1 MNRLTLLIA
10 NLTRKRT
17 RTTLTLVSLAI
28 AFLLFMLLRAIVT
41 AFAGGVPPQGV
52 QRVFVDAKYSMT
64 DNLPIAH
71 LETIRTLPGVASVTP
86 MIWFGG
92 YYQDPK
98 NLFAKIVIDHEAFF
112 DVFPDLIV
120 SAETR
125 ERFTASKQAFI
136 AAEALAAQYGW
147 KPGDMVPIRGDIWP
161 KSDGSW
167 DWQFLFAGT
176 YAMPPGNR
184 RLDATFFVRYDYFN
198 DSVADWVKNKAGWA
212 VARLD
217 GGVEPQTIVAA
228 IDATFENSSDPTK
241 SLSEDEYNR
250 QFANQLGDIGLIM
263 TLILMAVFFTIL
275 LLTANVVSA
284 AFRERVPE
292 LAVMKTLGF
301 PDFDVSLSVLVEAIV
316 LCVAGAVAGVAAAF
330 ALSPMLNANLA
341 MVLGR
346 FEMSW
351 VDVGFAVAIAVA
363 IGLLVGLPPAVEARR
378 LAIVDA
384 LRETT

>member
-1 MNRLTLLIA
+1 
-10 NLTRKRT
+10 
-17 RTTLTLVSLAI
+17 VSLAI

-41 AFAGGVPPQGV
+41 AFAGGVPPHGV

-71 LETIRTLPGVASVTP
+71 LETIRTLPGVATVTP

-98 NLFAKIVIDHEAFF
+98 NTFAKIVIDQDALF
-112 DVFPDLIV
+112 DVFPDMIV

-125 ERFTASKQAFI
+125 ERFTSSKQAFI
-136 AAEALAAQYGW
+136 AAEALAVQYGW

-176 YAMPPGNR
+176 YTMPPGNR
-184 RLDATFFVRYDYFN
+184 RLDSTFFVRYDYFN
-198 DSVADWVKNKAGWA
+198 DSVADWVKDKAGWA

-217 GGVEPQTIVAA
+217 PGYEPQTIVAA

-301 PDFDVSLSVLVEAIV
+301 PDFDVSLSVLVEAVV

-341 MVLGR
+341 VVLGR

-351 VDVGFAVAIAVA
+351 VDVGFAVAIAVV
-363 IGLLVGLPPAVEARR
+363 IGLLVGLPPAFEARR
-378 LAIVDA
+378 LQIVDA